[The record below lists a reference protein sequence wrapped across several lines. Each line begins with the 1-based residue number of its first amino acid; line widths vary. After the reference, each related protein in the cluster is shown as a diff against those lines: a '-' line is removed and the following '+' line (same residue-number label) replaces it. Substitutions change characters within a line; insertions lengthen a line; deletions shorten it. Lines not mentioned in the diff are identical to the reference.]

1 MASNK
6 SIRLDIPVLHRFRA
20 AFDHFLPRLGFVLE
34 SDLDVEPV
42 FAGRTLD
49 EVLAQAFEENRI
61 DYEPSALSYY
71 RMLKRAPTPE
81 KDLRHGWGVTYTDQT
96 LEIAIYNKG
105 KAARGYEIW
114 VAPNPGA

>member
-1 MASNK
+1 MVESK
-6 SIRLDIPVLHRFRA
+6 SSHLDIPVFNRFRA

-42 FAGRTLD
+42 FAGRTLE
-49 EVLAQAFEENRI
+49 EVLGQASEEKRVV
-61 DYEPSALSYY
+61 YELSALSYD
-71 RMLKRAPTPE
+71 RMLKRAATPVE
-81 KDLRHGWGVTYTDQT
+81 DLRHGWGVTYTDQT

-114 VAPNPGA
+114 VSPNPGA